1 MSDEIKKTLSK
12 TRLWS
17 YIREQRIVYN
27 HKKTAEYC
35 KELIKEYFSSDQV
48 IPVHALKDLP
58 SDKIIWQYWGQGFEN
73 LPVKLKQCIDSVD
86 KWKGDYSVIRLDD
99 SSIEYYLDLPQY
111 IQEAKKYMSR
121 AHFSDLLRVC
131 LLSLYGGI
139 WMDASIYMSGPV
151 PKYVFENDFFVYQR
165 DPAEPNMTIGR
176 TPMRIISVG
185 LKDSM

>member
-1 MSDEIKKTLSK
+1 MSNEIKKTLSK
-12 TRLWS
+12 THLWS

-73 LPVKLKQCIDSVD
+73 LPAELKQCIDSVD

-99 SSIEYYLDLPQY
+99 SSIEYYLDLPLY
-111 IQEAKKYMSR
+111 IQEAKQYMSR

-151 PKYVFENDFFVYQR
+151 PKYVFENDFSSINGTRLNQIK
-165 DPAEPNMTIGR
+165 TIGR

-185 LKDSM
+185 LKAFM